1 MGFLTTQKY
10 KVHYIVK
17 KDFLKQ
23 RTIYDKVLKWPLKMN
38 IIILL
43 SFFVFL
49 VQICM

>member
-23 RTIYDKVLKWPLKMN
+23 ISAHLNLINYK
-38 IIILL
+38 
-43 SFFVFL
+43 
-49 VQICM
+49 